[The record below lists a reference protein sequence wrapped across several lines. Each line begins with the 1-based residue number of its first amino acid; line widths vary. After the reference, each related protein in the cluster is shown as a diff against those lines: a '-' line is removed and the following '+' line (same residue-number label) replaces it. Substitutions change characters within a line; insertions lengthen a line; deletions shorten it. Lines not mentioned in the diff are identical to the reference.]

1 MCMRLSIFMSWKICW
16 AISMNDQEYAA
27 LRGELVSLL
36 AGAERELRA
45 LGLWEGMAPPLERLA
60 SEVPFCHDSLAF
72 TQWLQWIFIPRF
84 RALLEGDH
92 PLPVGCA
99 IVPVAELAFV
109 EISGDTSVLLD
120 QLRAIDTLISGQ
132 GQAILDD

>member
-1 MCMRLSIFMSWKICW
+1 MSWKICW